1 MLTPVRCRLRT
12 RASFARMSKKP
23 SGVSEA
29 SAGADSVPMVMPE
42 TVWPWPSNVPAKEWI
57 GVQSPFRGM
66 SASSAT
72 Y

>member
-12 RASFARMSKKP
+12 RASFCQNVKETERR
-23 SGVSEA
+23 EA

-42 TVWPWPSNVPAKEWI
+42 TVALAVERTGEGMDRRPVA
-57 GVQSPFRGM
+57 VQGI